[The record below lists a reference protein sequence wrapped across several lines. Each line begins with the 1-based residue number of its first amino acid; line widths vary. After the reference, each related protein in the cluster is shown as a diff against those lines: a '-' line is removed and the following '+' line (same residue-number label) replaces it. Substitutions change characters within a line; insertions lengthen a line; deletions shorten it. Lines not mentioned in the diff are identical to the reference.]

1 MGDRD
6 DLDFVTSSMRDGF
19 WRLSAAGTILSA
31 NPTLAAWVERTTEEM
46 TGEPADDFIQLASG
60 TLLQEGE
67 MEGTIAGR
75 KIVVRSRPSDEGW
88 IQIVMPERRSAPT
101 PKPVASANADRPL
114 PDQDAFFQLLE
125 EAESIAH
132 RLPFSVLLIQS
143 ETSGEADEKFGRQI
157 RTQLRTSDV
166 VARIDE
172 GGYAAILRGTP
183 KAAAL
188 EAAQR
193 LSRALVG
200 AGPFQFGISHSVD
213 GIDDIIARAQD
224 SLATP

>member
-19 WRLSAAGTILSA
+19 WRLDANGAIRDA
-31 NPTLAAWVERTTEEM
+31 NPTVSAWVERSAEELI
-46 TGEPADDFIQLASG
+46 GEPADDFVQLAAG

-67 MEGTIAGR
+67 LEGTIAGR
-75 KIVVRSRPSDEGW
+75 KIVVRSRAAEDGW
-88 IQIVMPERRSAPT
+88 VQVIMPERRSAPT

-143 ETSGEADEKFGRQI
+143 ETKGEADEKFGKMI

-172 GGYAAILRGTP
+172 GGYATILRGTP

-193 LSRALVG
+193 LSRALAG
-200 AGPFQFGISHSVD
+200 AGSFQFGISHSVD